1 MGLDTLYEIR
11 DLEFTGDTFSA
22 SVRFD
27 PSHPVFAGHFPGQP
41 VVPGVALI
49 RIAGDIANRIA
60 GTELRL
66 KESSNI
72 KFLQLINPDE
82 HQQVQAIGSFSLDD
96 SGNFRLSAEIR
107 KDDRLFFLFRG
118 NYAAS

>member
-1 MGLDTLYEIR
+1 MALDTLYEIR
-11 DLEFTGDTFSA
+11 DFGVTEGTFSA
-22 SVRFD
+22 TVSFN
-27 PSHPVFAGHFPGQP
+27 PAHPVFAGHFPGQP

-72 KFLQLINPDE
+72 KFLQLIDPRK
-82 HQQVQAIGSFSLDD
+82 HARVQLGGSFSLDGE
-96 SGNFRLSAEIR
+96 GNLRLSAEIIGEGR
-107 KDDRLFFLFRG
+107 VFFRFRG
-118 NYAAS
+118 SFAA